1 MSLTLKNIYK
11 IFFFAGIFFIPVNSY
26 EGISF
31 LGEYKQEG
39 AIVFFLISYLF
50 FIINTAFK
58 RFINIPYKN
67 IIFQVLVL
75 FIVWIIISTLFNFPS
90 VNQNYIKETSGINRF
105 IRQFFSLTIVLFLF
119 ILAYNIYTDYTVKD
133 IFFKLRRV
141 FLYSFILVCI
151 YGVIEILVVYY
162 GIFSLKKVILL
173 FNYFPFTNVYLD
185 YTFKRISSF
194 SLEPP
199 FLAIYLMTIA
209 GWMYSYI
216 VTSKKSNLKKY
227 IPTIFIFIITFYS
240 GSRTALVVISI
251 QFIVFL
257 ATLFSIN
264 NYYRKIV
271 NRFLLA
277 SIVLLI
283 AVFSIKSNDFSKAI
297 NEKVNSLNFVNN
309 LLENTS
315 NRTRF
320 GIQYAS
326 IIVFT
331 ENPIFGVGFG
341 QQAYKAR
348 PSYPKWATDNN
359 YEFRLWYLND
369 KVKSFPPGYNIYT
382 RLLAETGIIGFFIF
396 SFLLGLLIFQSKKLI
411 SNSLGLEKIINV
423 VLLVS
428 FTGFIINWLQIDSFR
443 IFGFWICLALIIK
456 QIQDKKVENA

>member
-1 MSLTLKNIYK
+1 MNLTLKNIYK
-11 IFFFAGIFFIPVNSY
+11 FFFYVGIFFIPINSY

-31 LGEYKQEG
+31 LGEYRQEG
-39 AIVFFLISYLF
+39 AIVFFLISFLF
-50 FIINTAFK
+50 YIINIVLK
-58 RFINIPYKN
+58 GSIKIPYKN
-67 IIFQVLVL
+67 IIFQALVL
-75 FIVWIIISTLFNFPS
+75 FVVWIMLATIFNLPS
-90 VNQNYIKETSGINRF
+90 INYNYIKETSGISRF

-119 ILAYNIYTDYTVKD
+119 ILAYNIYADYTVKT

-141 FLYSFILVCI
+141 FLYSFILICI
-151 YGVIEILVVYY
+151 YGLLEILVVYY
-162 GIFSLKKVILL
+162 SVFSLKNTILL

-185 YTFKRISSF
+185 FTFKRISSF

-216 VTSKKSNLKKY
+216 VTSKKNNIKKY
-227 IPTIFIFIITFYS
+227 IPTILIFIITFYS

-264 NYYRKIV
+264 KYYRKVV

-277 SIVLLI
+277 TLLLFI
-283 AVFSIKSNDFSKAI
+283 FVFAIESNDFSKAI
-297 NEKVNSLNFVNN
+297 NEKVNSLNFLNN

-326 IIVFT
+326 ILVFL
-331 ENPIFGVGFG
+331 ENPITGVGFG
-341 QQAYKAR
+341 QQAYQAR
-348 PSYPKWATDNN
+348 PKYPKWATENN
-359 YEFRLWYLND
+359 YEFKLWYLND

-382 RLLAETGIIGFFIF
+382 RLLAETGIIGF
-396 SFLLGLLIFQSKKLI
+396 LLFTLLISLLILQSKKSI
-411 SNSLGLEKIINV
+411 KNSQGLEKIINV

-456 QIQDKKVENA
+456 QMQDRKVENG